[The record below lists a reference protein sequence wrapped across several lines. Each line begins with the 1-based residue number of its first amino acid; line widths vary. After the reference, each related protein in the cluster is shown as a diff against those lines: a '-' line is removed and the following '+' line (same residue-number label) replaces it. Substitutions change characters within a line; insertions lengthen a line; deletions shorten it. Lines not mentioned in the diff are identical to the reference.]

1 MNPEWTEPSPED
13 FRRFFE
19 GSPHPYIVL
28 RAEPS
33 YTIVA
38 PNDKYLAVTSTRRAD
53 LIGHSMFEAFP
64 DNPDDPGTTSV
75 ADLRTSLERVQRDRM
90 QDTMGVQRYDIPAPG
105 SNSGFEVRYWS
116 PVNTPLIEPDGSMR
130 YIIHHVEDVTEFILA
145 RARQDAE
152 HTPKIE
158 AEDARVERME
168 AEVRRSAAEVKEANR
183 KLKTAMEE
191 LEQRESE
198 LARLNARLQE
208 LDRAKTEF
216 FSNISH
222 EFRTPLTLMLGP
234 LEELLH
240 SPSTVLAK
248 HDRLQVEIAHRNTLR
263 LSKLVNA
270 LLDFTRLEAGRTQA
284 TYLPIDLARFSSEL
298 AAMFASVIE
307 KAGIEFVVDCPPLPE
322 PVYIDPDMWEQIV
335 LNLLSNAFKFTFS
348 GTIAVRLRWSNGGAE
363 LTVSDTGVGVPAEH
377 LPHLF
382 ERFHRVPHARSRT
395 YEGSGIGLA
404 LTHELVKLHGGTIG
418 VDSTLRKGTTF
429 TVFIPGGTAHLPAD
443 RIGAHASPSST
454 AIDPRAFVE
463 EALHWLP
470 DDEALKEL
478 KAPIIP
484 PAPQQPPEPVSTGEN
499 RVRILLADDNTD
511 MREYVRRLLA
521 PYWDVEAVADG
532 MQALEAA
539 RRNPPDLVLTDIMM
553 PNLDGFGLLRAL
565 RADKHTRATPV
576 IMLSAR
582 AGEDARVEGLEA
594 GADDYMVKPFG
605 ARELLARIHTHLD
618 IASLRRHAVESVQH
632 DALTGLPNRKLT
644 MEFAERLFASARR
657 DNKRVGVLFIDMD
670 RFKPINDTHGHKVGD
685 AVLTEIARRLKACVR
700 AGDIAGRIGGD
711 EFLVMLSDVH
721 DGSDAAQAARHIIDA
736 LGLPYH
742 VDGLALHS
750 SPSIGIAVFQDDGE
764 DMEQLIR
771 HADIAMYHAKEKGRN
786 NFQFFTQELNDSV
799 ARARHIENHLRNGL
813 ERREFVLHY
822 QPVVDV
828 SNHTLVGVEA
838 LLRWPTMNLGPNDFI
853 PVAES
858 TGMIDALG
866 DWVVHEACRQIRQWR
881 EQQLPAWLLSVN
893 VSPLQLQKGTLHD
906 TVVHALN
913 EHAIDPRLLQLEF
926 TETAVLKNKGEAIAS
941 ARALKAL
948 GVRIALDDFGKGY
961 SNLNCLRLPL
971 DAVKIDQEF
980 VHGLASDKA
989 SMAITEAIVAIG
1001 KTLGVPVIAAGI
1013 ESVQTLEALRGSDC
1027 HQMQGY
1033 YLCPPVSAEGLEEW
1047 YHHWQATPGSFGQS
1061 MMQ

>member
-1 MNPEWTEPSPED
+1 M
-13 FRRFFE
+13 
-19 GSPHPYIVL
+19 
-28 RAEPS
+28 
-33 YTIVA
+33 
-38 PNDKYLAVTSTRRAD
+38 
-53 LIGHSMFEAFP
+53 
-64 DNPDDPGTTSV
+64 
-75 ADLRTSLERVQRDRM
+75 
-90 QDTMGVQRYDIPAPG
+90 
-105 SNSGFEVRYWS
+105 
-116 PVNTPLIEPDGSMR
+116 
-130 YIIHHVEDVTEFILA
+130 
-145 RARQDAE
+145 
-152 HTPKIE
+152 
-158 AEDARVERME
+158 
-168 AEVRRSAAEVKEANR
+168 
-183 KLKTAMEE
+183 
-191 LEQRESE
+191 
-198 LARLNARLQE
+198 
-208 LDRAKTEF
+208 
-216 FSNISH
+216 
-222 EFRTPLTLMLGP
+222 
-234 LEELLH
+234 
-240 SPSTVLAK
+240 
-248 HDRLQVEIAHRNTLR
+248 
-263 LSKLVNA
+263 
-270 LLDFTRLEAGRTQA
+270 
-284 TYLPIDLARFSSEL
+284 
-298 AAMFASVIE
+298 
-307 KAGIEFVVDCPPLPE
+307 
-322 PVYIDPDMWEQIV
+322 
-335 LNLLSNAFKFTFS
+335 
-348 GTIAVRLRWSNGGAE
+348 
-363 LTVSDTGVGVPAEH
+363 
-377 LPHLF
+377 
-382 ERFHRVPHARSRT
+382 
-395 YEGSGIGLA
+395 
-404 LTHELVKLHGGTIG
+404 
-418 VDSTLRKGTTF
+418 
-429 TVFIPGGTAHLPAD
+429 
-443 RIGAHASPSST
+443 
-454 AIDPRAFVE
+454 
-463 EALHWLP
+463 
-470 DDEALKEL
+470 
-478 KAPIIP
+478 
-484 PAPQQPPEPVSTGEN
+484 
-499 RVRILLADDNTD
+499 
-511 MREYVRRLLA
+511 RRLLA